1 MFEQGGYINGSRS
14 GFWKNIPMYANGT
27 SNAGFHGSMFVAGEN
42 GAEMVGHINGQTEV
56 LNRSQIAMAMK
67 SATIAGMSQFVG
79 YWRSMVGQMAVC
91 TNAIIRAV
99 LVSSDM
105 TQVAF
110 ATATSYDPT
119 NYLSQSV
126 YEDSQRGYSNNF
138 SDDSMSRTLREF
150 YQEYVEPTL
159 KEIAS
164 DAKRQA
170 DKEEQTIVQVGNRTI
185 TDAVE
190 TQQKANGYKF
200 TK

>member
-1 MFEQGGYINGSRS
+1 
-14 GFWKNIPMYANGT
+14 
-27 SNAGFHGSMFVAGEN
+27 
-42 GAEMVGHINGQTEV
+42 MVGHINGQTEV
-56 LNRSQIAMAMK
+56 LNRSQIHQAMK
-67 SATIAGMSQFVG
+67 SATIAGMSQFTG
-79 YWRSMVGQMAVC
+79 YWRSMVGQMTVC

-110 ATATSYDPT
+110 ASATSYDPT
-119 NYLSQSV
+119 NALAQTV
-126 YEDSQRGYSNNF
+126 YEDSQQGYNNNF
-138 SDDSMSRTLREF
+138 SDESLSRTMREF
-150 YQEYVEPTL
+150 YHEYVEPTL

-164 DAKRQA
+164 DTKRQA
-170 DKEEQTIVQVGNRTI
+170 DKEEKTIVQVGNRTI